1 MTEQEEELL
10 VLQQMVGKSYKFEDG
25 NSITIVQ
32 IKTRDTGPWVTYE
45 TLLDGSIPKRTVM
58 PHSEFMSV
66 FAHLFK

>member
-10 VLQQMVGKSYKFEDG
+10 VLQQMVGKSYRFEDG

>member
-1 MTEQEEELL
+1 MTEQEELL
-10 VLQQMVGKSYKFEDG
+10 VLQQMVGKSYRFEDG

>member
-1 MTEQEEELL
+1 MTEQEELL
-10 VLQQMVGKSYKFEDG
+10 VLQQMVGKSYRFEDG

-45 TLLDGSIPKRTVM
+45 TVLEGSIPKRTVM

>member
-1 MTEQEEELL
+1 MTEQEE
-10 VLQQMVGKSYKFEDG
+10 LQALQEMVGKSYRFDDG

>member
-10 VLQQMVGKSYKFEDG
+10 VLQQMVGKSYRFEDG

-58 PHSEFMSV
+58 PHGEFMSV

>member
-1 MTEQEEELL
+1 MTEQEELL
-10 VLQQMVGKSYKFEDG
+10 ILQGMVGKSYHFEDG

-45 TLLDGSIPKRTVM
+45 TVLEGSIPKRTVM
-58 PHSEFMSV
+58 PHNEFMSV